1 MKISKKVWLSAL
13 AGIVLASGVS
23 AQSITLTNIFGGDA
37 DNLYSSD
44 FITLTKDNDG
54 KLNKG
59 NVNVADRLQLDFKG
73 DKILGRV
80 RLEGKTG
87 TVNGKL
93 ATKDKNIG
101 DYVFSDG
108 SDIRIRGF
116 VGFNPWEF
124 LTIAGGN
131 SFFTKYSLSAA
142 YLAASDDQESHG
154 NLLDT
159 NGAGVIFNIAG
170 LKIAGGVAAESR
182 LNLNLAASYDIKDVV
197 SLGFTFQDVTT
208 EAFSFAGYAGLN
220 AVEDLILNV
229 GYIYNHEGGYLAS
242 AEQAVQ
248 FSAGYTFKDIGLT
261 LLGDFQTGLS
271 KKSAKDKDGIYT
283 EYDRV
288 PLYTKVVAGISPLD
302 NLDVSLAFTLSNAYD
317 DKVKADVVEYS
328 FYPYIDYDT
337 GLGTIR
343 TGARFNFKDSDF
355 SGIDIPLSWTYKF
368 KIK

>member
-1 MKISKKVWLSAL
+1 MWLSAL

-23 AQSITLTNIFGGDA
+23 AQSITLTNIFGGNA

-44 FITLTKDNDG
+44 FITLEKDEDG

-80 RLEGKTG
+80 RLEAKTG

-93 ATKDKNIG
+93 ATNFDTKD
-101 DYVFSDG
+101 

-116 VGFNPWEF
+116 IGFNPWEF

-182 LNLNLAASYDIKDVV
+182 LNLNLAAAYDIKDVV

-220 AVEDLILNV
+220 AVENLILNV

-261 LLGDFQTGLS
+261 LLGDLQLGLT
-271 KKSAKDKDGIYT
+271 KNGAKDKDGVYK
-283 EYDRV
+283 ELDRA

-302 NLDVSLAFTLSNAYD
+302 NLDVSLAFTLKDEGIGA
-317 DKVKADVVEYS
+317 VGYS

-355 SGIDIPLSWTYKF
+355 TGIDIPLSWTYKF

>member
-37 DNLYSSD
+37 DNLYSND
-44 FITLTKDNDG
+44 FIKLEKDDDG

-80 RLEGKTG
+80 RLEAKTG

-93 ATKDKNIG
+93 ATNFDTKD
-101 DYVFSDG
+101 
-108 SDIRIRGF
+108 SDIRLRGF

-131 SFFTKYSLSAA
+131 SFFSKYSLSAA

-182 LNLNLAASYDIKDVV
+182 LNLNFAASYDIKDVV

-261 LLGDFQTGLS
+261 LLGDLQLGLT
-271 KKSAKDKDGIYT
+271 KNGAKDKDGKYT
-283 EYDRV
+283 EYDRA
-288 PLYTKVVAGISPLD
+288 PLYTKVIAGISPLD

-317 DKVKADVVEYS
+317 DKVKADVVKYS

-343 TGARFNFKDSDF
+343 TGARFNFTDSDF

>member
-23 AQSITLTNIFGGDA
+23 AQSITLTNIFGGDS
-37 DNLYSSD
+37 DNLESGE
-44 FITLTKDNDG
+44 FLTFTKDDDG
-54 KLNKG
+54 LNKT

-80 RLEGKTG
+80 RLEAKTG

-93 ATKDKNIG
+93 ATNFDTKD
-101 DYVFSDG
+101 
-108 SDIRIRGF
+108 SDIRLRGF

-182 LNLNLAASYDIKDVV
+182 LNLNLAASYDIKDVI

-271 KKSAKDKDGIYT
+271 KKSAKDKDGVYK
-283 EYDRV
+283 ELDRA

-302 NLDVSLAFTLSNAYD
+302 NLDVSLAFTLTDEGTGA
-317 DKVKADVVEYS
+317 VGYS

>member
-37 DNLYSSD
+37 DNLYSKD
-44 FITLTKDNDG
+44 FITLTKDDDG
-54 KLNKG
+54 LNKE
-59 NVNVADRLQLDFKG
+59 NVNISDRLQLDFKG

-80 RLEGKTG
+80 RLEGKI
-87 TVNGKL
+87 NGL
-93 ATKDKNIG
+93 DGKN
-101 DYVFSDG
+101 SEL
-108 SDIRIRGF
+108 RLRGF

-124 LTIAGGN
+124 LTIVGGN

-208 EAFSFAGYAGLN
+208 EAFSFAGYAGLS
-220 AVEDLILNV
+220 AVENLILNV

-248 FSAGYTFKDIGLT
+248 VSAGYTFKDIGLT

-271 KKSAKDKDGIYT
+271 KKSAKDKDGGYK

-288 PLYTKVVAGISPLD
+288 PLYTKVIAGISPLD

-317 DKVKADVVEYS
+317 DDAKVLADVVKYS